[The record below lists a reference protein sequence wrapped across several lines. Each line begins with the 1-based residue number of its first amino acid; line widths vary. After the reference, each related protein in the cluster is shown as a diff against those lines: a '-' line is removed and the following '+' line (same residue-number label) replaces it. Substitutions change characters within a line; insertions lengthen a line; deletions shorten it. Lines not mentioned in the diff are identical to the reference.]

1 MLKNRDFLPIFVD
14 GHYLK
19 VRMFLLPQPPTK
31 PKESNDD
38 RGINTAK
45 RG

>member
-19 VRMFLLPQPPTK
+19 VRMFLLPQPPIK
-31 PKESNDD
+31 
-38 RGINTAK
+38 
-45 RG
+45 

>member
-1 MLKNRDFLPIFVD
+1 MLNYSDFLPIFVD